1 MTDLAIFAR
10 RRRRLFAGHPAET
23 AARHAMLVLACVIS
37 VYPLVWMV
45 FQSLKSPPTS
55 TPTFGDRR
63 HTPCGA
69 TSPVRGPRAISAVTC
84 SIV

>member
-37 VYPLVWMV
+37 VFWFMT
-45 FQSLKSPPTS
+45 K
-55 TPTFGDRR
+55 
-63 HTPCGA
+63 
-69 TSPVRGPRAISAVTC
+69 GP
-84 SIV
+84 